1 VRAFVRS
8 CTTAAFVHTRKE
20 EEEEEEVIA
29 TFSLESM
36 VVYSVYLLVPFL
48 ETAR

>member
-20 EEEEEEVIA
+20 EEEEEE
-29 TFSLESM
+29 EKKW
-36 VVYSVYLLVPFL
+36 
-48 ETAR
+48 E

>member
-20 EEEEEEVIA
+20 EEEEEEDKKW
-29 TFSLESM
+29 E
-36 VVYSVYLLVPFL
+36 
-48 ETAR
+48 